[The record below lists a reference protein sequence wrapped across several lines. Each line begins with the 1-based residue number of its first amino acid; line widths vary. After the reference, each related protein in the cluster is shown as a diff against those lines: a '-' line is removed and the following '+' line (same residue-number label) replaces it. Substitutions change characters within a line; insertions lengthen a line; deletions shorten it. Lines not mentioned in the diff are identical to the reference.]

1 MGERSN
7 GTLGKLVQLQVF
19 LTILTTP
26 RIDFDLGLKA
36 HLMKGN
42 GFERQY
48 KLGSQIRRIYSE

>member
-1 MGERSN
+1 MGERWN
-7 GTLGKLVQLQVF
+7 GTLGELIQLQVF

-26 RIDFDLGLKA
+26 RIDFDLRLKA
-36 HLMKGN
+36 QLMKGN